1 MELISEDA
9 LHMRTLSATLLSI
22 RRRRNAN
29 LQEFCKSLI
38 DLYATAKGDTL
49 VGNVFASQEEFAAWF
64 KFAQDFVGTER
75 ASMPEGSN
83 CADLEELASL
93 VSCITRFLHHSFLAS
108 LVSRIESSPVARPS
122 SFAVHPCLPTPP
134 HLLIPP
140 IAADS
145 PVVQASHNS
154 GEDEDDVMDQLA
166 GDYN

>member
-9 LHMRTLSATLLSI
+9 LHMCTLSAMLSSI
-22 RRRRNAN
+22 CRRRDAN

-38 DLYATAKGDTL
+38 DLYVTTEGDTL
-49 VGNVFASQEEFAAWF
+49 VGNVFVSQEEFASWF
-64 KFAQDFVGTER
+64 KFAQDFMGTKR

-83 CADLEELASL
+83 HADLEELASL
-93 VSCITRFLHHSFLAS
+93 AS
-108 LVSRIESSPVARPS
+108 HIESSPVARPS
-122 SFAVHPCLPTPP
+122 SLAAHPCLPTPL

-154 GEDEDDVMDQLA
+154 GEDKDDVMDQLA

>member
-22 RRRRNAN
+22 RCHRNAN

-38 DLYATAKGDTL
+38 DLYATAEGDTL

-75 ASMPEGSN
+75 ASTPEGSN
-83 CADLEELASL
+83 RADLEELASL
-93 VSCITRFLHHSFLAS
+93 ISC
-108 LVSRIESSPVARPS
+108 IESSPVAGPS
-122 SFAVHPCLPTPP
+122 SFAAHPRLRTPP

-145 PVVQASHNS
+145 PVTQASHNS

>member
-1 MELISEDA
+1 MELISEDV

-22 RRRRNAN
+22 RRRCNAN

-64 KFAQDFVGTER
+64 KFMQDFVGTER

-93 VSCITRFLHHSFLAS
+93 VS
-108 LVSRIESSPVARPS
+108 RIESSPVTRPS
-122 SFAVHPCLPTPP
+122 SLVAHPRLPTPP

-140 IAADS
+140 IAANS
-145 PVVQASHNS
+145 PVIQASHNS

>member
-38 DLYATAKGDTL
+38 DLYATAEGDTL
-49 VGNVFASQEEFAAWF
+49 VGNVFASQEEFTAWF
-64 KFAQDFVGTER
+64 KFTQDFMGTER
-75 ASMPEGSN
+75 ASTPEGSN
-83 CADLEELASL
+83 CADLEE
-93 VSCITRFLHHSFLAS
+93 LAS

-122 SFAVHPCLPTPP
+122 SFAVHPRLPMPL

-154 GEDEDDVMDQLA
+154 GEDEDDMMDQLA

>member
-9 LHMRTLSATLLSI
+9 LHMRMLSATLLSI
-22 RRRRNAN
+22 RHRRDAN

-38 DLYATAKGDTL
+38 DLYATAEGDTL

-64 KFAQDFVGTER
+64 KFAQDFVGTKR

-83 CADLEELASL
+83 RADLEELTSL
-93 VSCITRFLHHSFLAS
+93 I
-108 LVSRIESSPVARPS
+108 SRIESSPVAGPS
-122 SFAVHPCLPTPP
+122 SFAMHPCLPTPP

-140 IAADS
+140 IAGDS

-154 GEDEDDVMDQLA
+154 GEGEDVVMDQLA

>member
-22 RRRRNAN
+22 RRHRDAN

-64 KFAQDFVGTER
+64 KFAQDFMGTKR

-83 CADLEELASL
+83 RADLEELASL
-93 VSCITRFLHHSFLAS
+93 VSCITRFSHRVLSCRRAFFLHRAPTPSHATALAHSTHCRRFS
-108 LVSRIESSPVARPS
+108 CRS
-122 SFAVHPCLPTPP
+122 SFP
-134 HLLIPP
+134 
-140 IAADS
+140 
-145 PVVQASHNS
+145 
-154 GEDEDDVMDQLA
+154 QLW
-166 GDYN
+166 GG

>member
-9 LHMRTLSATLLSI
+9 LHMRTLSATLSSI
-22 RRRRNAN
+22 HRCCNAN

-49 VGNVFASQEEFAAWF
+49 VGNVFASQEEFTAWF
-64 KFAQDFVGTER
+64 KFVQDFVGTER
-75 ASMPEGSN
+75 ALMPEGSN
-83 CADLEELASL
+83 HADLEELASF
-93 VSCITRFLHHSFLAS
+93 VSH
-108 LVSRIESSPVARPS
+108 IESSPVAGPS
-122 SFAVHPCLPTPP
+122 SFAVHPRLPTPL

-140 IAADS
+140 IAANP

-154 GEDEDDVMDQLA
+154 GEDEDDVTDQLA